1 MLENVKWLGH
11 SAIKISGEK
20 TIFIDPFQLKSGD
33 SADLILI
40 THDHYDHLS
49 VSDIEK
55 IRTPK
60 TTIVVP
66 ALIKTHLQGNIRKIH
81 IGDILTFDTVVVEA
95 VPAYNL
101 QKSYHPRANHNVGY
115 LITMGGV
122 RYYHAGDTDLI
133 PEMNKLSCDIAFL
146 PIGGIYT
153 MSAADAAR
161 AAELIRPKLAV
172 PIHYGSVVGSPA
184 DAQKFKDLCS
194 CKVVILSQ
202 GV

>member
-1 MLENVKWLGH
+1 MLKTVKWLGH
-11 SAIKISGEK
+11 SSIEISGEK
-20 TIFIDPFQLKSGD
+20 TIFIDPYQLKRGD
-33 SADLILI
+33 QADLILI

-49 VSDIEK
+49 IPDIEK
-55 IRTPK
+55 IRTSK

-66 ALIKTHLQGNIRKIH
+66 ASVETDLKGDIRRIR
-81 IGDILTFDTVVVEA
+81 IGDTLTFDTVIIEA
-95 VPAYNL
+95 VPAYNN
-101 QKSYHPRANHNVGY
+101 QKSYHPRVNNYVGY
-115 LITMGGV
+115 LITMGGI

-133 PEMNKLSCDIAFL
+133 PEMNKLTCDIAFL

-161 AAELIRPKLAV
+161 AAELIRPRYAI

-194 CKVVILSQ
+194 CEVVILPK